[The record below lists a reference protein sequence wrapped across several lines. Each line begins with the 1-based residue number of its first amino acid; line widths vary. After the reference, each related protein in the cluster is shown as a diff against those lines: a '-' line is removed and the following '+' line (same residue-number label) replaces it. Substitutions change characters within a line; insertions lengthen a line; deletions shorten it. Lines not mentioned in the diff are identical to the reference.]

1 MTGRLYASGDLGV
14 PMCLARMPGESIDRV
29 MYGDSKGAVVLLTA
43 SYNEMPARD
52 LLFTGERRRT
62 GRGGGWWERERESGK
77 SERPLRSFSRQTRPN
92 PQPSTLLNPQ
102 PLETSTLKTLNPPKP
117 STLNII
123 KP

>member
-62 GRGGGWWERERESGK
+62 GRGGDGGSE
-77 SERPLRSFSRQTRPN
+77 SERAGRASAL
-92 PQPSTLLNPQ
+92 
-102 PLETSTLKTLNPPKP
+102 
-117 STLNII
+117 
-123 KP
+123 

>member
-52 LLFTGERRRT
+52 LLFTGETRARPIWPFRPVFRARSAPRR
-62 GRGGGWWERERESGK
+62 SPALQQA
-77 SERPLRSFSRQTRPN
+77 PLISLRLSRAICPVQACV
-92 PQPSTLLNPQ
+92 STFPPPAQ
-102 PLETSTLKTLNPPKP
+102 TLNPSARP
-117 STLNII
+117 L
-123 KP
+123 